1 MNQESMAKKALE
13 AENLALKIKDWL
25 NGLGDNMTSD
35 EERVLLNAIQV
46 LKRYVQKWS

>member
-1 MNQESMAKKALE
+1 MALE
-13 AENLALKIKDWL
+13 AENLALKIKNWL
-25 NGLGDNMTSD
+25 NRLGNNITSD

>member
-1 MNQESMAKKALE
+1 MNQESMVKKASE
-13 AENLALKIKDWL
+13 AENLAMKIKDWL
-25 NGLGDNMTSD
+25 TGLGDKMTSD